1 MVGQRFL
8 FFIWMFI
15 LCLNAEVFAGEAR
28 HVWTSFRQEDGLAHN
43 VVTAVVQTPDGAMWF
58 ATLGGVSRYDG
69 RSWKKYGVE
78 DGLPGNAI
86 QDLVAGLDG
95 ALWAAVGR
103 GFDRRTGQGLAYFS
117 GEEWRGFDTPEE
129 FRGRGGLRQIL
140 GLDSGGRA
148 CLVTDEGHLLRFDGA
163 QLYLVMLDGQ
173 PLQGVQSLMADAS
186 GKVWVAYG
194 GRGGSVLFG
203 PGMRQGGRGEPGG
216 RGRRGGFRGADGPE
230 GGRGRGG
237 LGGRGG
243 RGGLRDMEG
252 PDGRGGRGEPGG
264 RGRRG
269 GFGDVD
275 GPDGRGGR
283 GGRPG
288 GFTQGMGLLDVDT
301 GEWTTVADMD
311 SLRDVSVLA
320 MAQSDDGALW
330 FGTNESGLKR
340 YDSGRWETF
349 TTEDG
354 LPSNRVQVISFAR
367 DGTVWIGTPAGAA
380 FRDAGGQWR
389 VFTEREG
396 LPNNYVVDICIAA
409 DGAIWVGTRGG
420 VARLGL
426 SGWLHH
432 RNWPGMDDRGASIFA
447 LDERGQLWVG
457 NDALYK
463 FERGSWHVARDLERD
478 LRGILVDLFVDGKG
492 HLWAVTP
499 FQLLRYDGEIWEV
512 INPNRQMGLGFRS
525 VSPAQDGGVWAVARS
540 GGSYRFD
547 GQVWTALF
555 ASQGLAQ
562 IGDNRERSGISIC
575 EASDGSL
582 WLGQMDGV
590 MHVVDGEQRKYTAA
604 DGIPG
609 GPITVIA
616 EDIGGQIWISSP
628 LEGVAHF
635 NGQRWRRVP
644 GADEAQ
650 FNGVNRIFPAND
662 GKVWLASPIDGAI
675 HTDGFA
681 WVRYTVQEGLPS
693 TQVWDVAQDADGQLW
708 FATSDGLGCYD
719 PDDDAPETLLLAPPV
734 QIAPYQNALFEFSGQ
749 DVWKQTP
756 DGSLQYSWRL
766 DEGAWSSFSRNN
778 RVLLEDLD
786 AGDHTFEVRAMDLAF
801 NVDKT
806 SAVQVFEV
814 LAPVWQRPWFVGLS
828 GVSLLIVL
836 VTTGYA
842 FQKHRRW
849 RIAQTQLIDELETEL
864 QEAHDMQMGL
874 LPRDPVREKGF
885 EVVGRCLPA
894 NHVGGDYFT
903 YFWLDDDRKILGFGA
918 ADVSGKAMQ
927 GAVRA
932 MQLSGMVHYEV
943 RAAESPV
950 DVLRNLNLVLQEQF
964 DEASFV
970 TCCLGMLDLET
981 GEIVLAN
988 SGHPYPY
995 RVSADG
1001 DLQMVEL
1008 MSVPLGMT
1016 LPPEVDTEPKEAH
1029 VFLDFGDMLVL
1040 YSDGVTDMQNA
1051 AGEFY
1056 EEMRLEVL
1064 LKEHA
1069 GASADVLIDTVIDD
1083 LIRFRAS
1090 AAQTD
1095 DVTLLVIKRR

>member
-78 DGLPGNAI
+78 DGLPGNAVR
-86 QDLVAGLDG
+86 DLVAAPDG

-103 GFDRRTGQGLAYFS
+103 GFDRQTRQGLAYFS
-117 GEEWRGFDTPEE
+117 GEEWRGIDTPEE
-129 FRGRGGLRQIL
+129 LRGRGGLRQIL
-140 GLDSGGRA
+140 GLDGGRA
-148 CLVTDEGHLLRFDGA
+148 CLVTSEGYLLRFDGA
-163 QLYLVMLDGQ
+163 QLYVVTLNGQ
-173 PLQGVQSLMADAS
+173 PLQGVQSLMADAN

-194 GRGGSVLFG
+194 GRGGNVLFG
-203 PGMRQGGRGEPGG
+203 PGMGRGEPGG
-216 RGRRGGFRGADGPE
+216 RGRRGGFRGADGP
-230 GGRGRGG
+230 
-237 LGGRGG
+237 
-243 RGGLRDMEG
+243 D
-252 PDGRGGRGEPGG
+252 GGRGEPGG
-264 RGRRG
+264 RGRGGGLRG
-269 GFGDVD
+269 AE

-288 GFTQGMGLLDVDT
+288 GFARGMGLLDVDT
-301 GEWTTVADMD
+301 GEWTTIADMD
-311 SLRDVSVLA
+311 SLENVTVSA
-320 MAQSDDGALW
+320 MAQSADGALW
-330 FGTNESGLKR
+330 FGTDEGGLKR
-340 YDSGRWETF
+340 YHSGQWETF

-354 LPSNRVQVISFAR
+354 LPANRVQVIRFAQ

-380 FRDAGGQWR
+380 SRDATGQWR
-389 VFTEREG
+389 TFAEREG
-396 LPNNYVVDICIAA
+396 LPNSNVVDICIAA
-409 DGAIWVGTRGG
+409 DGAIWVGTTGG

-432 RNWPGMDDRGASIFA
+432 RNWPGMNDRGASMFA

-463 FERGSWHVARDLERD
+463 FERGAWQVARELEGD
-478 LRGILVDLFVDGKG
+478 VRGRLIDLFVDGKG
-492 HLWAVTP
+492 NLWAVTP
-499 FQLLRYDGEIWEV
+499 FQLLRYDGEVWEV
-512 INPNRQMGLGFRS
+512 IRPDRRTGLGFQA
-525 VSPAQDGGVWAVARS
+525 VCPAQDGGVWAIARS
-540 GGSYRFD
+540 GVYRFD
-547 GQVWTALF
+547 GQVWTALST
-555 ASQGLAQ
+555 AQGLAQ
-562 IGDNRERSGISIC
+562 IEGNPDRSNISIC

-590 MHVVDGEQRKYTAA
+590 MHVVDGEQRKYTVA

-609 GPITVIA
+609 GPITAVA
-616 EDIGGQIWISSP
+616 EDIGGQIWVSSL

-644 GADEAQ
+644 GTDQAQ
-650 FNGVNRIFPAND
+650 FNGVSRIFPAND

-693 TQVWDVAQDADGQLW
+693 TQVWDVGQDAKGNLW
-708 FATSDGLGCYD
+708 FATSGGLGCYN
-719 PDDDAPETLLLAPPV
+719 PDGDAPETLLLAPPV

-766 DEGAWSSFSRNN
+766 GEGAWSGFSRNN

-786 AGDHTFEVRAMDLAF
+786 AGVHKFEVRAMDLAF

-842 FQKHRRW
+842 FQKHKRW

-874 LPRDPVREKGF
+874 LPRDPVRERGF

-903 YFWLDDDRKILGFGA
+903 YFWLDDDRKTLGFGA

-932 MQLSGMVHYEV
+932 MQLSGMLHYEV
-943 RAAESPV
+943 RAAQTPI
-950 DVLRNLNLVLQEQF
+950 DVLRNLNVVLQEQF
-964 DEASFV
+964 DAASFV
-970 TCCLGMLDLET
+970 TCCLGTLDLET
-981 GEIVLAN
+981 GEMVLAN

-995 RVSADG
+995 RVSVGG
-1001 DLQMVEL
+1001 DLQMIEL

-1016 LPPEVDTEPKEAH
+1016 LPPEVDTEPKEAR

-1051 AGEFY
+1051 AGEFF
-1056 EEMRLEVL
+1056 EEARLEAL
-1064 LKEHA
+1064 LKKHA
-1069 GASADVLIDTVIDD
+1069 GASAGVLIDTVIDD
-1083 LIRFRAS
+1083 LIEFRAS

-1095 DVTLLVIKRR
+1095 DVTLLVIKRGSEV

>member
-8 FFIWMFI
+8 FFLWMFI

-69 RSWKKYGVE
+69 RSWKKFGIE
-78 DGLPGNAI
+78 DGLPGNVV
-86 QDLVAGLDG
+86 QDLVAAPDG

-103 GFDRRTGQGLAYFS
+103 GFDRQTRQGLAYFF
-117 GEEWRGFDTPEE
+117 GEEWRGIDIPEE
-129 FRGRGGLRQIL
+129 LRGRGGLRQIL
-140 GLDSGGRA
+140 GLDGGRS
-148 CLVTDEGHLLRFDGA
+148 CLVTDAGHLLRFDGA
-163 QLYLVMLDGQ
+163 DLYLVMLDGQ
-173 PLQGVQSLMADAS
+173 PLQGVQSLMADAN

-194 GRGGSVLFG
+194 GRGGNVLFG
-203 PGMRQGGRGEPGG
+203 PGMGRGGRGEPGG
-216 RGRRGGFRGADGPE
+216 RGRRGGFRGADGPD
-230 GGRGRGG
+230 GGRGRGDEPDG
-237 LGGRGG
+237 RGGRGGFRGADGSGDGRGRVELGGRGG
-243 RGGLRDMEG
+243 RGDLRDM
-252 PDGRGGRGEPGG
+252 
-264 RGRRG
+264 
-269 GFGDVD
+269 D

-288 GFTQGMGLLDVDT
+288 GFEQGMGLLDVDT
-301 GEWTTVADMD
+301 GEWTTIADMD
-311 SLRDVSVLA
+311 SLSNVSVWA
-320 MAQSDDGALW
+320 MAQSADGALW
-330 FGTNESGLKR
+330 FGTDENGLKR
-340 YDSGRWETF
+340 YDSGQWETF

-354 LPSNRVQVISFAR
+354 LPSNRVQVIRFAQ
-367 DGTVWIGTPAGAA
+367 DGTMWIGTPAGAA

-389 VFTEREG
+389 IFTEREG
-396 LPNNYVVDICIAA
+396 LPNSYVVDICIAA

-432 RNWPGMDDRGASIFA
+432 RSWPGINDRGASIFA
-447 LDERGQLWVG
+447 LGEDGQLWVG
-457 NDALYK
+457 NDAIYK
-463 FERGSWHVARDLERD
+463 FERGAWHVAHGLDD
-478 LRGILVDLFVDGKG
+478 VRGRLIDLFVDGKG
-492 HLWAVTP
+492 HLWTVTP
-499 FQLLRYDGEIWEV
+499 FQLLRYDGEVWEV
-512 INPNRQMGLGFRS
+512 INSDRRTGLGFRA
-525 VSPAQDGGVWAVARS
+525 VCPAQDGGVWAITRS
-540 GGSYRFD
+540 GVQRFD
-547 GQVWTALF
+547 GQVWTAL
-555 ASQGLAQ
+555 STPHTQGLAQ
-562 IGDNRERSGISIC
+562 IESNPERSSISIC

-582 WLGQMDGV
+582 WLGQVDGV
-590 MHVVDGEQRKYTAA
+590 MHVVDGERHKYTAA

-609 GPITVIA
+609 GPITVVA
-616 EDIGGQIWISSP
+616 EDIGGQIWISSL

-644 GADEAQ
+644 GADQAQ

-693 TQVWDVAQDADGQLW
+693 TQVWDVAQDAEGNLW
-708 FATSDGLGCYD
+708 FATSGGLGCYN
-719 PDDDAPETLLLAPPV
+719 PDGDAPETLLLAPPV

-766 DEGAWSSFSRNN
+766 GEGAWSGFSRNN
-778 RVLLEDLD
+778 RVLLKDLD

-806 SAVQVFEV
+806 PAVQVFEV

-842 FQKHRRW
+842 FQKHKRW
-849 RIAQTQLIDELETEL
+849 RIAQMQLIDELETEL

-874 LPRDPVREKGF
+874 LPRDPVRERGF

-903 YFWLDDDRKILGFGA
+903 YFWLDDNRRTLGFGA

-932 MQLSGMVHYEV
+932 MQLSGMLHYEV
-943 RAAESPV
+943 RAAQTPI

-964 DEASFV
+964 DAASFV
-970 TCCLGMLDLET
+970 TCCLGTLDLET

-1001 DLQMVEL
+1001 DLQMIEL

-1016 LPPEVDTEPKEAH
+1016 LPPEVDTAPKEARA
-1029 VFLDFGDMLVL
+1029 FLDFGDMLVL

-1056 EEMRLEVL
+1056 EEMRLEAL

-1069 GASADVLIDTVIDD
+1069 GASADGLIDTVIDD
-1083 LIRFRAS
+1083 LVEFRAS

>member
-15 LCLNAEVFAGEAR
+15 LCLNAEIFAGEAR

-58 ATLGGVSRYDG
+58 ATMGGVSRYDG

-78 DGLPGNAI
+78 EGLPGNAV

-103 GFDRRTGQGLAYFS
+103 GFDRRAGQGLAYFS
-117 GEEWRGFDTPEE
+117 GEEWSGVDTPEE

-148 CLVTDEGHLLRFDGA
+148 CLVTDDGYLLRFDGA
-163 QLYLVMLDGQ
+163 ELYVVTVDGQ
-173 PLQGVQSLMADAS
+173 RLQDVQSLMADAN

-194 GRGGSVLFG
+194 GRGGNALFG

-252 PDGRGGRGEPGG
+252 PDGRGGRG
-264 RGRRG
+264 
-269 GFGDVD
+269 
-275 GPDGRGGR
+275 
-283 GGRPG
+283 GRPG
-288 GFTQGMGLLDVDT
+288 RFAQGMGLLDVDT
-301 GEWTTVADMD
+301 GEWTTIADMD

-380 FRDAGGQWR
+380 FRDAGRKWR

-447 LDERGQLWVG
+447 LDERGELWVG

-547 GQVWTALF
+547 GQVWTALST
-555 ASQGLAQ
+555 AEGLAQ

-628 LEGVAHF
+628 LEGVAYF

-644 GADEAQ
+644 SADEAQ

-693 TQVWDVAQDADGQLW
+693 TQVWSVAQDADGQLW
-708 FATSDGLGCYD
+708 FATSEGLGCYD
-719 PDDDAPETLLLAPPV
+719 PDGDAPETRLLAPPV

-766 DEGAWSSFSRNN
+766 DGGAWSSFSRNN

-786 AGDHTFEVRAMDLAF
+786 AGVHKFEVRAMDLAF

-849 RIAQTQLIDELETEL
+849 RAAQTQLIDELETEL

-903 YFWLDDDRKILGFGA
+903 YFWLDDDQKILGFGA

-932 MQLSGMVHYEV
+932 MQLSGMLHYEV
-943 RAAESPV
+943 RAAQAPI
-950 DVLRNLNLVLQEQF
+950 DVLRNLNVVLQEQF
-964 DEASFV
+964 DAASFV
-970 TCCLGMLDLET
+970 TCCLGTLDLET

-995 RVSADG
+995 RVSVGG
-1001 DLQMVEL
+1001 DLQMIEL

-1016 LPPEVDTEPKEAH
+1016 LPPEVDTEPKEARA
-1029 VFLDFGDMLVL
+1029 FLDFGDMLVL

-1056 EEMRLEVL
+1056 EEMRLEAL

-1069 GASADVLIDTVIDD
+1069 SASADGLIDTVIDD
-1083 LIRFRAS
+1083 LVRFRAS

>member
-1 MVGQRFL
+1 MIGQKLVFFRWILIGL
-8 FFIWMFI
+8 F
-15 LCLNAEVFAGEAR
+15 CLNAEVFAGEAR
-28 HVWTSFRQEDGLAHN
+28 QVWTSFRQEDGLAHN

-69 RSWKKYGVE
+69 RSWKKFGVE

-86 QDLVAGLDG
+86 QDLVAAPDG

-103 GFDRRTGQGLAYFS
+103 GYDRQARQGLAYFF
-117 GEEWRGFDTPEE
+117 GEEWRGIDVPEE
-129 FRGRGGLRQIL
+129 LRGRGGFRQIL
-140 GLDSGGRA
+140 GLDGGRS
-148 CLVTDEGHLLRFDGA
+148 CLVTDEGRLLRFDGA
-163 QLYLVMLDGQ
+163 DLYLVMLDGQ
-173 PLQGVQSLMADAS
+173 PLQGVQSLMADTN

-194 GRGGSVLFG
+194 GRGSNVLFG
-203 PGMRQGGRGEPGG
+203 PGMGPGGRGDPGG
-216 RGRRGGFRGADGPE
+216 RGRRGGFRGVESPDGGRGRGEPEGRGRRGGLRDMDGPD

-237 LGGRGG
+237 R
-243 RGGLRDMEG
+243 
-252 PDGRGGRGEPGG
+252 PSVPGVRQG
-264 RGRRG
+264 
-269 GFGDVD
+269 
-275 GPDGRGGR
+275 

-288 GFTQGMGLLDVDT
+288 GFAQGMGLLDVDT
-301 GEWTTVADMD
+301 GELTTIADMD
-311 SLRDVSVLA
+311 SLNDVSVSA
-320 MAQSDDGALW
+320 MAQSADGALW
-330 FGTNESGLKR
+330 FGTDESGLKR
-340 YDSGRWETF
+340 YHSGRWETF
-349 TTEDG
+349 TTEHG
-354 LPSNRVQVISFAR
+354 LPANRVQVIRFAQ
-367 DGTVWIGTPAGAA
+367 DGTMWIGTPAGAA
-380 FRDAGGQWR
+380 SRDAGGQWR
-389 VFTEREG
+389 IFTEREG
-396 LPNNYVVDICIAA
+396 LPNSYVVDICIAA

-426 SGWLHH
+426 SGWQHH
-432 RNWPGMDDRGASIFA
+432 RDWPGMNDRGASIFA
-447 LDERGQLWVG
+447 LDERGQFWVG

-463 FERGSWHVARDLERD
+463 FEQGSWRVARELEGD
-478 LRGILVDLFVDGKG
+478 VRGRLTDLFVDGKG
-492 HLWAVTP
+492 SLWAVTP
-499 FQLLRYDGEIWEV
+499 VQLLRYDGKVWEV
-512 INPNRQMGLGFRS
+512 IRPDRRTGLGFRA
-525 VSPAQDGGVWAVARS
+525 VCPAQDGGVWAITRS
-540 GGSYRFD
+540 GIHRFD
-547 GQVWTALF
+547 GQVWTALST
-555 ASQGLAQ
+555 AQGLAQ
-562 IGDNRERSGISIC
+562 TGDNPGRSGISIC

-582 WLGQMDGV
+582 WLGQVDGLV
-590 MHVVDGEQRKYTAA
+590 HVVEGEQRKYTAV
-604 DGIPG
+604 DGIPD
-609 GPITVIA
+609 GPINAVA
-616 EDIGGQIWISSP
+616 EDIGGQIWVSSP

-644 GADEAQ
+644 GGDQAQ
-650 FNGVNRIFPAND
+650 FNGVREIFPAND
-662 GKVWLASPIDGAI
+662 GTVWLASPIDGAI

-708 FATSDGLGCYD
+708 FATSGGLGCYD
-719 PDDDAPETLLLAPPV
+719 PDGDAPETLFSSPPV

-766 DEGAWSSFSRNN
+766 GEGAWSGFSRNN
-778 RVLLEDLD
+778 RILLKDLD
-786 AGDHTFEVRAMDLAF
+786 AGVHKFEVRAMDLAF

-806 SAVQVFEV
+806 SAVQMFEV

-842 FQKHRRW
+842 FQKHKRW
-849 RIAQTQLIDELETEL
+849 RIAQTLLIDELETEL

-874 LPRDPVREKGF
+874 LPRDPVSEKGF

-903 YFWLDDDRKILGFGA
+903 YFWLDDDRTTLGFGA

-932 MQLSGMVHYEV
+932 MQLSAMLHYEV
-943 RAAESPV
+943 RAAQTPI
-950 DVLRNLNLVLQEQF
+950 DVLRNLNVVLQEQF
-964 DEASFV
+964 DAASFV
-970 TCCLGMLDLET
+970 TCCLGTLDLET

-995 RVSADG
+995 RVSAEG
-1001 DLQMVEL
+1001 DLYMVEL

-1016 LPPEVDTEPKEAH
+1016 LPPEVDTEPKEAR

-1056 EEMRLEVL
+1056 EEARLEAL
-1064 LKEHA
+1064 LKDHA

-1083 LIRFRAS
+1083 LVRFRAS

>member
-1 MVGQRFL
+1 MVGQKVL

-15 LCLNAEVFAGEAR
+15 LCLSAEVFAGEDR

-86 QDLVAGLDG
+86 QDLVAAPDG
-95 ALWAAVGR
+95 VLWAAVGR
-103 GFDRRTGQGLAYFS
+103 GFDRQARQGLAYFS
-117 GEEWRGFDTPEE
+117 DEEWRGITPEE
-129 FRGRGGLRQIL
+129 LRGRGGLRQIL
-140 GLDSGGRA
+140 GLDGGRS
-148 CLVTDEGHLLRFDGA
+148 CLVTDEGRLLRFDGA
-163 QLYLVMLDGQ
+163 QLYVVTLNGQ
-173 PLQGVQSLMADAS
+173 PLQGVQSLMADAN

-194 GRGGSVLFG
+194 GRGGNVLFG
-203 PGMRQGGRGEPGG
+203 PGMGPGGGELGG

-230 GGRGRGG
+230 GGRGRGEP
-237 LGGRGG
+237 GGRGR
-243 RGGLRDMEG
+243 RGGLRD
-252 PDGRGGRGEPGG
+252 PDGSGGRGRGEPGG
-264 RGRRG
+264 RGRG
-269 GFGDVD
+269 GGLRDMD

-288 GFTQGMGLLDVDT
+288 GFAQGMGLLDVDT

-311 SLRDVSVLA
+311 SLNDVSVLA

-340 YDSGRWETF
+340 YHSGQWKTF

-354 LPSNRVQVISFAR
+354 LPSNRVHVIGFAR

-389 VFTEREG
+389 IFAEREG
-396 LPNNYVVDICIAA
+396 LPNSYVVDICIAA

-432 RNWPGMDDRGASIFA
+432 RSWPGMNDRGASIFA

-463 FERGSWHVARDLERD
+463 FEQGSWHVARELEGD
-478 LRGILVDLFVDGKG
+478 VRGRLVDLFVDGKG

-499 FQLLRYDGEIWEV
+499 FQLLRYDGALWEV
-512 INPNRQMGLGFRS
+512 INPDRQMGLGFRAVCS
-525 VSPAQDGGVWAVARS
+525 AQDGGVWAIARS
-540 GGSYRFD
+540 GVVYRFD
-547 GQVWTALF
+547 GQVWTAL
-555 ASQGLAQ
+555 STVQGLAQ
-562 IGDNRERSGISIC
+562 IGDNPDRFSISIC

-582 WLGQMDGV
+582 WLGQVDGLV
-590 MHVVDGEQRKYTAA
+590 HLVDGERRKYTVA
-604 DGIPG
+604 DGIPD
-609 GPITVIA
+609 GPITVVA

-628 LEGVAHF
+628 LEGAAHF

-644 GADEAQ
+644 GGDQAQ
-650 FNGVNRIFPAND
+650 FNGVGRIFPAND
-662 GKVWLASPIDGAI
+662 GTVWLASPIDGAI

-693 TQVWDVAQDADGQLW
+693 TQVWDVGQDAKGNLW
-708 FATSDGLGCYD
+708 FATSGGLGCYN
-719 PDDDAPETLLLAPPV
+719 PDGDAPETLLLAPPV

-766 DEGAWSSFSRNN
+766 GEGAWSGFSRNN
-778 RVLLEDLD
+778 RVLLKDLD
-786 AGDHTFEVRAMDLAF
+786 AGVHKFEVRAMDLAF

-806 SAVQVFEV
+806 PAVQVFEV

-828 GVSLLIVL
+828 GVSLCIVL

-842 FQKHRRW
+842 FQKHKRW

-874 LPRDPVREKGF
+874 LPRDPVRERGF

-903 YFWLDDDRKILGFGA
+903 YFWLGDDRRILGFGA

-943 RAAESPV
+943 RAAQTPI
-950 DVLRNLNLVLQEQF
+950 DVLRNLNVVLQEQF
-964 DEASFV
+964 DAASFV

-988 SGHPYPY
+988 AGHPYPY
-995 RVSADG
+995 RVSVDG
-1001 DLQMVEL
+1001 DLQMIEL

-1016 LPPEVDTEPKEAH
+1016 LPPEVDTEPKEAR

-1040 YSDGVTDMQNA
+1040 YSDGVTDMQNE
-1051 AGEFY
+1051 AGDFY
-1056 EEMRLEVL
+1056 EEERLEAL

-1069 GASADVLIDTVIDD
+1069 GASADVLIDTVIDN
-1083 LIRFRAS
+1083 LVRFRAS

-1095 DVTLLVIKRR
+1095 DVTLLVIKRG

>member
-1 MVGQRFL
+1 M
-8 FFIWMFI
+8 WMLI

-28 HVWTSFRQEDGLAHN
+28 HVWTAFRQEDGLAHN
-43 VVTAVVQTPDGAMWF
+43 VVTAVVQTPDGAMWV

-69 RSWKKYGVE
+69 RSWKKFGVE
-78 DGLPGNAI
+78 DGLPGNAV
-86 QDLVAGLDG
+86 QDLVAAPDG

-103 GFDRRTGQGLAYFS
+103 GFDRQARQGMAYFS
-117 GEEWRGFDTPEE
+117 GERWIGIDTPEE

-140 GLDSGGRA
+140 GLDGGRA
-148 CLVTDEGHLLRFDGA
+148 CLVTDEGRLLRFDGG
-163 QLYLVMLDGQ
+163 QLYVVTLDGQ
-173 PLQGVQSLMADAS
+173 PLQGVQSVMADVN

-194 GRGGSVLFG
+194 GRGGNVLFG
-203 PGMRQGGRGEPGG
+203 PGMGPGGRGEPGG
-216 RGRRGGFRGADGPE
+216 RGRRGGLRGGGDSD
-230 GGRGRGG
+230 GGR
-237 LGGRGG
+237 
-243 RGGLRDMEG
+243 
-252 PDGRGGRGEPGG
+252 GRGEPGG

-269 GFGDVD
+269 GLRDMD
-275 GPDGRGGR
+275 GSDDGRGRGGR
-283 GGRPG
+283 PLAPGARQAGGRPG
-288 GFTQGMGLLDVDT
+288 GFAQGMGLLDVDT
-301 GEWTTVADMD
+301 GEWTTIADMD
-311 SLRDVSVLA
+311 SLTSVSVLA
-320 MAQSDDGALW
+320 MAQGDNGALW

-354 LPSNRVQVISFAR
+354 LPSNRVQVISFAQ
-367 DGTVWIGTPAGAA
+367 DGTLWIGTPAGAA
-380 FRDAGGQWR
+380 SRDVIGQWR
-389 VFTEREG
+389 TFAEREG
-396 LPNNYVVDICIAA
+396 LPNSYVVDICIAE

-432 RNWPGMDDRGASIFA
+432 RSWPGMNDRGASIFA
-447 LDERGQLWVG
+447 LDGSGQLWAG
-457 NDALYK
+457 NDAIYK
-463 FERGSWHVARDLERD
+463 FERDSWHVARELEGD
-478 LRGILVDLFVDGKG
+478 VRGWLVDLFVDGKG
-492 HLWAVTP
+492 SLWAVTP
-499 FQLLRYDGEIWEV
+499 FQLLRYDGALWEV
-512 INPNRQMGLGFRS
+512 IRPDRRMGLPFRD
-525 VSPAQDGGVWAVARS
+525 VYPAQDGGVWAITRS
-540 GGSYRFD
+540 GVHRFD
-547 GQVWTALF
+547 GQVWTALST
-555 ASQGLAQ
+555 AQGLAQ
-562 IGDNRERSGISIC
+562 IGSNPERLGISIC

-582 WLGQMDGV
+582 WLGQVDGLV
-590 MHVVDGEQRKYTAA
+590 HVVDGERRKYTAA

-609 GPITVIA
+609 GPITAVA

-644 GADEAQ
+644 GGDQAQ
-650 FNGVNRIFPAND
+650 FNGVRRIFPAND
-662 GKVWLASPIDGAI
+662 GTVWLASPIDGAI

-693 TQVWDVAQDADGQLW
+693 TQVWDVGQDAKGNLW
-708 FATSDGLGCYD
+708 FATSGGLGCYN
-719 PDDDAPETLLLAPPV
+719 PDGDAPETLLLAPPV

-766 DEGAWSSFSRNN
+766 NRGAWSSFSRNN
-778 RVLLEDLD
+778 RVLLEDLS
-786 AGDHTFEVRAMDLAF
+786 AGVHKFEVRAMDLAF
-801 NVDKT
+801 NVDRIP
-806 SAVQVFEV
+806 AVQVFEV
-814 LAPVWQRPWFVGLS
+814 LAPVWQRLWFVGLS
-828 GVSLLIVL
+828 GVSALIVL

-842 FQKHRRW
+842 FQKHKRW
-849 RIAQTQLIDELETEL
+849 RIAQTRLIDELETEL

-903 YFWLDDDRKILGFGA
+903 YFWLDDDRRTLGFGA

-932 MQLSGMVHYEV
+932 MQLSGMLHYEV
-943 RAAESPV
+943 RDAQAPI
-950 DVLRNLNLVLQEQF
+950 DVLRNLNVVLQEQF
-964 DEASFV
+964 DAASFV
-970 TCCLGMLDLET
+970 TCCLGKLDLET
-981 GEIVLAN
+981 GEIALAN
-988 SGHPYPY
+988 AGHPYPY

-1001 DLQMVEL
+1001 GLYAIEL

-1016 LPPEVDTEPKEAH
+1016 LPPEVDTEPREAR

-1056 EEMRLEVL
+1056 EEARLEAL

-1083 LIRFRAS
+1083 LVRFRAS

-1095 DVTLLVIKRR
+1095 DVTLLVIKRQ

>member
-8 FFIWMFI
+8 FFMWMFI
-15 LCLNAEVFAGEAR
+15 LCLDAEVFAGEAR

-103 GFDRRTGQGLAYFS
+103 GFDRRAGQGLAYFS
-117 GEEWRGFDTPEE
+117 GEEWKGFDTPEE

-148 CLVTDEGHLLRFDGA
+148 CMVTDEGYLLRFDGA

-173 PLQGVQSLMADAS
+173 PLQGVQSLMGDKN

-194 GRGGSVLFG
+194 GRGGGVLFG
-203 PGMRQGGRGEPGG
+203 PGMGRGGPDEPGG
-216 RGRRGGFRGADGPE
+216 RGRRGGFRGADGAE
-230 GGRGRGG
+230 GGR
-237 LGGRGG
+237 
-243 RGGLRDMEG
+243 
-252 PDGRGGRGEPGG
+252 GRGEPGG
-264 RGRRG
+264 RGR
-269 GFGDVD
+269 
-275 GPDGRGGR
+275 

-288 GFTQGMGLLDVDT
+288 GIARGMGLLDVDT
-301 GEWTTVADMD
+301 GEWTTIADMD
-311 SLRDVSVLA
+311 SLNDVSVLA
-320 MAQSDDGALW
+320 MAQSDDGAIW
-330 FGTNESGLKR
+330 FGTDEGGLKR
-340 YDSGRWETF
+340 YHSGQWETF

-354 LPSNRVQVISFAR
+354 LPSNRVQVIRFAQ

-380 FRDAGGQWR
+380 FRDAGSTWR
-389 VFTEREG
+389 IFAEREG
-396 LPNNYVVDICIAA
+396 LPNSYVVDICIAA

-432 RNWPGMDDRGASIFA
+432 RSWPGMNDRGASFFA

-457 NDALYK
+457 NDAIYN
-463 FERGSWHVARDLERD
+463 FERGFWQVARELEGD
-478 LRGILVDLFVDGKG
+478 VRGRLIDLFVDGKG
-492 HLWAVTP
+492 SLWAVTP
-499 FQLLRYDGEIWEV
+499 FQLLRYDGEVWEA
-512 INPNRQMGLGFRS
+512 IRSDSGRGFGIRA
-525 VSPAQDGGVWAVARS
+525 VCPAQDGGVWAITRS
-540 GGSYRFD
+540 GVQRFD

-555 ASQGLAQ
+555 ASQGLAE
-562 IGDNRERSGISIC
+562 IENNPGRLGISIC

-582 WLGQMDGV
+582 WLGQVDGV
-590 MHVVDGEQRKYTAA
+590 VHVADGEQRKYTAA

-609 GPITVIA
+609 GPINAVA
-616 EDIGGQIWISSP
+616 EDIGGQIWISS
-628 LEGVAHF
+628 LFEGVAHF

-644 GADEAQ
+644 GADQAQ
-650 FNGVNRIFPAND
+650 FNGVRRIFPAND

-693 TQVWDVAQDADGQLW
+693 TQVWDVAQDAEGNLW
-708 FATSDGLGCYD
+708 FATSGGLGCYN
-719 PDDDAPETLLLAPPV
+719 PDGDAPETLLLAPPV

-766 DEGAWSSFSRNN
+766 GEGAWSGFSRNN
-778 RVLLEDLD
+778 RVLLKDLD
-786 AGDHTFEVRAMDLAF
+786 AGVHKFEVRAMDLAF

-849 RIAQTQLIDELETEL
+849 RAAQTQLIDELETEL

-874 LPRDPVREKGF
+874 LPRAPVREKGF

-932 MQLSGMVHYEV
+932 MQLSGMLHYEV
-943 RAAESPV
+943 RAAQTPI

-964 DEASFV
+964 DAASFV
-970 TCCLGMLDLET
+970 TCCLGTLDLET

-995 RVSADG
+995 RVSVGG
-1001 DLQMVEL
+1001 DLQMIEL

-1016 LPPEVDTEPKEAH
+1016 LPPEVDTEPREARA
-1029 VFLDFGDMLVL
+1029 FLDFGDMLVL
-1040 YSDGVTDMQNA
+1040 YSDGVTDMQNEE
-1051 AGEFY
+1051 GEFY
-1056 EEMRLEVL
+1056 EEARLEVL

-1083 LIRFRAS
+1083 LVEFRAS

>member
-1 MVGQRFL
+1 MGGQRL
-8 FFIWMFI
+8 VFFMWMLV

-69 RSWKKYGVE
+69 RSWKKFGVE
-78 DGLPGNAI
+78 DGLPGNAV
-86 QDLVAGLDG
+86 QDLVAAPDG

-103 GFDRRTGQGLAYFS
+103 GFDRQARQGLAYFF
-117 GEEWRGFDTPEE
+117 GEEWRGIDIPEE
-129 FRGRGGLRQIL
+129 LRGRGGLRQIL
-140 GLDSGGRA
+140 GLDGGRS
-148 CLVTDEGHLLRFDGA
+148 CLVTDEGYLLRFDGA
-163 QLYLVMLDGQ
+163 DLYLVMLDGQ
-173 PLQGVQSLMADAS
+173 PLQGVRSLMADAN

-194 GRGGSVLFG
+194 GRGGNVLFG
-203 PGMRQGGRGEPGG
+203 PGMGRGGRGEPGG

-230 GGRGRGG
+230 G
-237 LGGRGG
+237 
-243 RGGLRDMEG
+243 
-252 PDGRGGRGEPGG
+252 RGGRGEPDG

-269 GFGDVD
+269 GFGDVDGLDGGRGRGEPDGRGRGGLRDMD

-288 GFTQGMGLLDVDT
+288 EFEQSMGLLDVDT
-301 GEWTTVADMD
+301 GEWTTIADMD
-311 SLRDVSVLA
+311 SLSNVSVWA
-320 MAQSDDGALW
+320 MAQSADGALW
-330 FGTNESGLKR
+330 FGTDENGLKR
-340 YDSGRWETF
+340 YYSGQWETF

-354 LPSNRVQVISFAR
+354 LPSNRVQVIRFAQ

-389 VFTEREG
+389 IFTEREG
-396 LPNNYVVDICIAA
+396 LPNSYVVDICIAE

-447 LDERGQLWVG
+447 LDERGRLWVG

-463 FERGSWHVARDLERD
+463 FERGSWHVARELEGD
-478 LRGILVDLFVDGKG
+478 VRGRLIDLFVDGKG
-492 HLWAVTP
+492 NLWAVTA
-499 FQLLRYDGEIWEV
+499 FQLLRYDGEVWEV
-512 INPNRQMGLGFRS
+512 IRPDSRRGLGIRA
-525 VSPAQDGGVWAVARS
+525 VCPAQDGGVWAITRLGVH
-540 GGSYRFD
+540 RFD
-547 GQVWTALF
+547 GQVWTAL
-555 ASQGLAQ
+555 SSPEDLVQE
-562 IGDNRERSGISIC
+562 ERNPRGPGSGISLC

-582 WLGQMDGV
+582 WLGQVDGV

-609 GPITVIA
+609 GPITAVA
-616 EDIGGQIWISSP
+616 EDIGGQIWISSL

-644 GADEAQ
+644 GADQAQ
-650 FNGVNRIFPAND
+650 FNGVSRIFPAND
-662 GKVWLASPIDGAI
+662 GTVWLASPIDGAI

-693 TQVWDVAQDADGQLW
+693 TQVWDVAQDAEGLLW

-719 PDDDAPETLLLAPPV
+719 PDGDAPETLLLVPPV

-766 DEGAWSSFSRNN
+766 DGGAWSSFSRNN

-842 FQKHRRW
+842 FQKHKRW

-874 LPRDPVREKGF
+874 LPRDPVRERGF

-903 YFWLDDDRKILGFGA
+903 YFWLDDDRRILGFGA

-932 MQLSGMVHYEV
+932 MQLSGMLHYEV
-943 RAAESPV
+943 RAAQTPI

-964 DEASFV
+964 DAASFV
-970 TCCLGMLDLET
+970 TCCLGTLDLET

-995 RVSADG
+995 RVSVGG
-1001 DLQMVEL
+1001 DLQMIEL

-1016 LPPEVDTEPKEAH
+1016 LPPEVDTEPKEARA
-1029 VFLDFGDMLVL
+1029 FLDFGDMLVL

-1056 EEMRLEVL
+1056 EEARLEAL

-1069 GASADVLIDTVIDD
+1069 SASADGLIDTVIDD
-1083 LIRFRAS
+1083 LVRFRAS

>member
-78 DGLPGNAI
+78 DGLPGNAVR
-86 QDLVAGLDG
+86 DLVAAPDG

-103 GFDRRTGQGLAYFS
+103 GFDRQTRQGLAYFS
-117 GEEWRGFDTPEE
+117 GEEWRGIDTPEE
-129 FRGRGGLRQIL
+129 LRGRGGLRQIL
-140 GLDSGGRA
+140 GLDGGRA
-148 CLVTDEGHLLRFDGA
+148 CLVTSEGYLLRFDGA
-163 QLYLVMLDGQ
+163 QLYVVTLNGQ
-173 PLQGVQSLMADAS
+173 PLQGVQSLMADAN

-194 GRGGSVLFG
+194 GRGGNVLFG
-203 PGMRQGGRGEPGG
+203 PGMGRGEPGG
-216 RGRRGGFRGADGPE
+216 RGRRGGFRGAEGPDGGRGE
-230 GGRGRGG
+230 LGGRGRGG
-237 LGGRGG
+237 
-243 RGGLRDMEG
+243 GLRGAE
-252 PDGRGGRGEPGG
+252 
-264 RGRRG
+264 
-269 GFGDVD
+269 

-288 GFTQGMGLLDVDT
+288 GFARGMGLLDVDT
-301 GEWTTVADMD
+301 GEWTTIADMD
-311 SLRDVSVLA
+311 SLENVTVSA
-320 MAQSDDGALW
+320 MAQSADGALW
-330 FGTNESGLKR
+330 FGTDEGGLKR
-340 YDSGRWETF
+340 YHSGQWETF

-354 LPSNRVQVISFAR
+354 LPANRVQVIRFAQ

-380 FRDAGGQWR
+380 SRDATGQWR
-389 VFTEREG
+389 TFAEREG
-396 LPNNYVVDICIAA
+396 LPNSNVVDICIAA
-409 DGAIWVGTRGG
+409 DGAIWVGTTGG

-432 RNWPGMDDRGASIFA
+432 RNWPGMNDRGASMFA

-463 FERGSWHVARDLERD
+463 FERGAWQVARELEGD
-478 LRGILVDLFVDGKG
+478 VRGRLIDLFVDGKG
-492 HLWAVTP
+492 NLWAVTP
-499 FQLLRYDGEIWEV
+499 FQLLRYDGEVWEV
-512 INPNRQMGLGFRS
+512 IRPDRRTGLGFQA
-525 VSPAQDGGVWAVARS
+525 VCPAQDGGVWAIARS
-540 GGSYRFD
+540 GVYRFD
-547 GQVWTALF
+547 GQVWTALST
-555 ASQGLAQ
+555 AQGLAQ
-562 IGDNRERSGISIC
+562 IEGNPDRSNISIC

-590 MHVVDGEQRKYTAA
+590 MHVVDGEQRKYTVA

-609 GPITVIA
+609 GPITAVA
-616 EDIGGQIWISSP
+616 EDIGGQIWVSSL

-644 GADEAQ
+644 GTDQAQ
-650 FNGVNRIFPAND
+650 FNGVSRIFPAND

-693 TQVWDVAQDADGQLW
+693 TQVWDVGQDAKGNLW
-708 FATSDGLGCYD
+708 FATSGGLGCYN
-719 PDDDAPETLLLAPPV
+719 PDGDAPETLLLAPPV

-766 DEGAWSSFSRNN
+766 GEGAWSGFSRNN

-786 AGDHTFEVRAMDLAF
+786 AGVHKFEVRAMDLAF

-842 FQKHRRW
+842 FQKHKRW

-874 LPRDPVREKGF
+874 LPRDPVRERGF

-932 MQLSGMVHYEV
+932 MQLSGMLHYEV
-943 RAAESPV
+943 RAAQTPI
-950 DVLRNLNLVLQEQF
+950 DVLRNLNVVLQEQF
-964 DEASFV
+964 DAASFV
-970 TCCLGMLDLET
+970 TCCLGTLDLET
-981 GEIVLAN
+981 GDIVLAN

-995 RVSADG
+995 RVSVGG
-1001 DLQMVEL
+1001 DLQMIEL

-1016 LPPEVDTEPKEAH
+1016 LPPEVDTEPKEAR

-1051 AGEFY
+1051 AGEFF
-1056 EEMRLEVL
+1056 EEARLEAL
-1064 LKEHA
+1064 LKKHA
-1069 GASADVLIDTVIDD
+1069 GASAGVLIDTVIDD
-1083 LIRFRAS
+1083 LIEFRAS

>member
-78 DGLPGNAI
+78 DGLPGNAVR
-86 QDLVAGLDG
+86 DLVAAPDG

-103 GFDRRTGQGLAYFS
+103 GFDRQTRQGLAYFS
-117 GEEWRGFDTPEE
+117 GEEWRGIDTPEE
-129 FRGRGGLRQIL
+129 FRGGRGLRQIL
-140 GLDSGGRA
+140 GLDGGRA
-148 CLVTDEGHLLRFDGA
+148 CLVTDEGYLLRFDGA
-163 QLYLVMLDGQ
+163 QLYVVTLNGQ
-173 PLQGVQSLMADAS
+173 PLQGVQSLMADAN

-194 GRGGSVLFG
+194 GRGGNVLFG
-203 PGMRQGGRGEPGG
+203 PGMGRGEPGG
-216 RGRRGGFRGADGPE
+216 RGRRGGFRGAEGPDGRRGRGEP
-230 GGRGRGG
+230 GGRGE
-237 LGGRGG
+237 
-243 RGGLRDMEG
+243 RGGLRDMDG
-252 PDGRGGRGEPGG
+252 SDGRGGRGEPGG

-269 GFGDVD
+269 GLRDMD

-288 GFTQGMGLLDVDT
+288 GFARGMGLLDVDT
-301 GEWTTVADMD
+301 GEWTTIADMD
-311 SLRDVSVLA
+311 SLASVSVLA
-320 MAQSDDGALW
+320 MGQGADGAVW

-340 YDSGRWETF
+340 YHSGQWETF

-354 LPSNRVQVISFAR
+354 LPANRVQVIRFAQ
-367 DGTVWIGTPAGAA
+367 DGTAWIGTPAGAA
-380 FRDAGGQWR
+380 SRDVTGQWR
-389 VFTEREG
+389 TFAEREG
-396 LPNNYVVDICIAA
+396 LPNSNVVDICIAA
-409 DGAIWVGTRGG
+409 DGAIWVGTTGG

-432 RNWPGMDDRGASIFA
+432 RSWPGMNDRGASFFA
-447 LDERGQLWVG
+447 LDKSGQLWVG
-457 NDALYK
+457 NDAIYN
-463 FERGSWHVARDLERD
+463 FERGSWRVARELDD
-478 LRGILVDLFVDGKG
+478 VRGRLVDLFVDGKG
-492 HLWAVTP
+492 HLWGVTP
-499 FQLLRYDGEIWEV
+499 FQLLRYDGEVWEV
-512 INPNRQMGLGFRS
+512 IRPDRRTGLGFQS
-525 VSPAQDGGVWAVARS
+525 VCPAQDGGVWAITRS
-540 GGSYRFD
+540 GVHRFD
-547 GQVWTALF
+547 GQVWTAL
-555 ASQGLAQ
+555 STPQTQGLAQ
-562 IGDNRERSGISIC
+562 IGDNPLRSGIWIC

-582 WLGQMDGV
+582 WLGQVDGV
-590 MHVVDGEQRKYTAA
+590 MQVVDGEQRKYTVA
-604 DGIPG
+604 DGIPD
-609 GPITVIA
+609 GPITGVA

-644 GADEAQ
+644 GTDQAQ
-650 FNGVNRIFPAND
+650 FNGVHRIFPAND
-662 GKVWLASPIDGAI
+662 GTVWLASPIDGAI

-693 TQVWDVAQDADGQLW
+693 TQVWDVGQDAKGNLW
-708 FATSDGLGCYD
+708 FATSGGLGCYN
-719 PDDDAPETLLLAPPV
+719 PDGDAPETLLLAPPV

-766 DEGAWSSFSRNN
+766 GEGAWSGFSRNN

-786 AGDHTFEVRAMDLAF
+786 AGVHKFEVRAMDLAF

-842 FQKHRRW
+842 FQKHKRW

-874 LPRDPVREKGF
+874 LPRYPVRERGF

-903 YFWLDDDRKILGFGA
+903 YFWLDDDRKTLGFGA

-932 MQLSGMVHYEV
+932 MQLSGMLHYEV
-943 RAAESPV
+943 RAAQRPI
-950 DVLRNLNLVLQEQF
+950 DVLRNLNVVLQEQF
-964 DEASFV
+964 DAASFV
-970 TCCLGMLDLET
+970 TCCLGTLDLET
-981 GEIVLAN
+981 GEMVLAN

-995 RVSADG
+995 RVSVGG
-1001 DLQMVEL
+1001 DLQMIEL

-1016 LPPEVDTEPKEAH
+1016 LPPEVDTEPKEAR

-1051 AGEFY
+1051 AGEFF
-1056 EEMRLEVL
+1056 EEARLEAL
-1064 LKEHA
+1064 LKKYA
-1069 GASADVLIDTVIDD
+1069 GASAGVLIDTVIDD
-1083 LIRFRAS
+1083 LIEFRAS

>member
-69 RSWKKYGVE
+69 RSWKKFGVE
-78 DGLPGNAI
+78 DGLPGNAV
-86 QDLVAGLDG
+86 QDLVAAPDG

-103 GFDRRTGQGLAYFS
+103 GFGRQARQGLAYFF
-117 GEEWRGFDTPEE
+117 GEEWRGIDTPAE

-140 GLDSGGRA
+140 GLDGGRA
-148 CLVTDEGHLLRFDGA
+148 CLVTDEGYLLRFDGA
-163 QLYLVMLDGQ
+163 ELYVVMLDGQ
-173 PLQGVQSLMADAS
+173 PLQGVQSLMSDAN

-194 GRGGSVLFG
+194 GRGGNVLFG
-203 PGMRQGGRGEPGG
+203 PGMGQGGRGEPGG
-216 RGRRGGFRGADGPE
+216 RGRRGGFRGA
-230 GGRGRGG
+230 
-237 LGGRGG
+237 
-243 RGGLRDMEG
+243 EG
-252 PDGRGGRGEPGG
+252 PDGGRGRGEPGG
-264 RGRRG
+264 RRG
-269 GFGDVD
+269 GLRDMD

-288 GFTQGMGLLDVDT
+288 GFARGMGILDVDT
-301 GEWTTVADMD
+301 GEWTTIADMD
-311 SLRDVSVLA
+311 SLNDVSVLA
-320 MAQSDDGALW
+320 MGQSDDGALW
-330 FGTNESGLKR
+330 FGTDDGGLKR
-340 YDSGRWETF
+340 YHSGQWETF

-354 LPSNRVQVISFAR
+354 LPSNRVQVIRFAQ

-380 FRDAGGQWR
+380 SRDATGQWR
-389 VFTEREG
+389 IFTEREG
-396 LPNNYVVDICIAA
+396 LPNSYVVDICIAA

-432 RNWPGMDDRGASIFA
+432 RSWPGMNDRGASIFA

-457 NDALYK
+457 NDAIYN
-463 FERGSWHVARDLERD
+463 FERGAWHVARELEGD
-478 LRGILVDLFVDGKG
+478 VRGRLVDLFIDGKG
-492 HLWAVTP
+492 GLWAVTP
-499 FQLLRYDGEIWEV
+499 FQLLRYDGALWEV
-512 INPNRQMGLGFRS
+512 VRPDRRIGLPFRD
-525 VSPAQDGGVWAVARS
+525 VCPAQDGGVWAIARS
-540 GGSYRFD
+540 GVHRFD
-547 GQVWTALF
+547 GQVWTAL
-555 ASQGLAQ
+555 STPQTQGLAQ
-562 IGDNRERSGISIC
+562 IGDNPDRSSISIC

-582 WLGQMDGV
+582 WLGQVDGLV
-590 MHVVDGEQRKYTAA
+590 HRVDGERRKYTVA

-609 GPITVIA
+609 GPITVVA
-616 EDIGGQIWISSP
+616 EDIGGQIWVSSL

-635 NGQRWRRVP
+635 NGQIWRRVP
-644 GADEAQ
+644 GGDQAQ
-650 FNGVNRIFPAND
+650 FNGVSQIFPAND
-662 GKVWLASPIDGAI
+662 GTVWLASPIDGAI

-693 TQVWDVAQDADGQLW
+693 TQVWDVGQDAKGNLW
-708 FATSDGLGCYD
+708 FATSGGLGCYN
-719 PDDDAPETLLLAPPV
+719 PDGDAPETLLLAPPV

-766 DEGAWSSFSRNN
+766 GEGAWSGFSRNN

-786 AGDHTFEVRAMDLAF
+786 AGVHKFEVRAMDLAF

-842 FQKHRRW
+842 FQKHKRW

-874 LPRDPVREKGF
+874 LPRDPVRERGF

-903 YFWLDDDRKILGFGA
+903 YFWLDDDRKTLGFGA

-932 MQLSGMVHYEV
+932 MQLSGMLHYEV
-943 RAAESPV
+943 RAAQAPI
-950 DVLRNLNLVLQEQF
+950 DVLRNLNVVLQEQF
-964 DEASFV
+964 DAASFV
-970 TCCLGMLDLET
+970 TCCLGTLDLET
-981 GEIVLAN
+981 GDIVLAN

-995 RVSADG
+995 RVSVGG
-1001 DLQMVEL
+1001 DLQMIEL

-1016 LPPEVDTEPKEAH
+1016 LPPEVDTEPKETRA
-1029 VFLDFGDMLVL
+1029 FLDFGDMLVL

-1056 EEMRLEVL
+1056 EEARLEVL
-1064 LKEHA
+1064 LKKHA
-1069 GASADVLIDTVIDD
+1069 GASADGLIDTVIDD
-1083 LIRFRAS
+1083 LIEFRAS

-1095 DVTLLVIKRR
+1095 DVTLLVIKRRS

>member
-1 MVGQRFL
+1 MGDQKVL
-8 FFIWMFI
+8 FFRWMIVGLF
-15 LCLNAEVFAGEAR
+15 CLHTEVFAGEDR

-69 RSWKKYGVE
+69 RSWEKFGVE
-78 DGLPGNAI
+78 DGLPGNAV

-103 GFDRRTGQGLAYFS
+103 GFDRRAGQGLAYFS

-148 CLVTDEGHLLRFDGA
+148 CMVTDEGYLLRFDGA
-163 QLYLVMLDGQ
+163 ELYLVMLDGQ
-173 PLQGVQSLMADAS
+173 PLQGVQSLMADAD

-194 GRGGSVLFG
+194 GRGGNVLFG
-203 PGMRQGGRGEPGG
+203 PGMGRGGRGEPGG
-216 RGRRGGFRGADGPE
+216 RGRRGGFRGAEGPDGGRGRGDL

-237 LGGRGG
+237 
-243 RGGLRDMEG
+243 GLRDM
-252 PDGRGGRGEPGG
+252 DA
-264 RGRRG
+264 
-269 GFGDVD
+269 
-275 GPDGRGGR
+275 PDGRGGR
-283 GGRPG
+283 GGRPLAPDGRQAGRRPG
-288 GFTQGMGLLDVDT
+288 GFAQGMGLLDVDT

-320 MAQSDDGALW
+320 MAQSDDGVLW

-354 LPSNRVQVISFAR
+354 LPSNRVQVISLAQ

-380 FRDAGGQWR
+380 FRDANGQWR
-389 VFTEREG
+389 IFAEREG
-396 LPNNYVVDICIAA
+396 LPNSYVVDICIAE

-426 SGWLHH
+426 SGWQHY
-432 RNWPGMDDRGASIFA
+432 RDWPGMNDRGASMFA

-457 NDALYK
+457 NDALYE
-463 FERGSWHVARDLERD
+463 FEQGSWHVARDLERGV
-478 LRGILVDLFVDGKG
+478 RGQLIDLFVDGKG
-492 HLWAVTP
+492 SLWAVTP
-499 FQLLRYDGEIWEV
+499 FQLLRYDGKVWEV
-512 INPNRQMGLGFRS
+512 INPDRQTGLGFRD
-525 VSPAQDGGVWAVARS
+525 VCPARDGGVWAIARS
-540 GGSYRFD
+540 GVYRFD
-547 GQVWTALF
+547 GQVWTAL
-555 ASQGLAQ
+555 STPQTQGLAQ
-562 IGDNRERSGISIC
+562 IGDNPDRSSISIC

-582 WLGQMDGV
+582 WLGQVDGV
-590 MHVVDGEQRKYTAA
+590 MHVVDGERRKYTVA

-609 GPITVIA
+609 GPINAVA
-616 EDIGGQIWISSP
+616 EDIGGQIWVSSL

-650 FNGVNRIFPAND
+650 FNGVLRIFPAND
-662 GKVWLASPIDGAI
+662 GTVWLASPIDGAI

-693 TQVWDVAQDADGQLW
+693 TQVWDVAQDAEGNLW
-708 FATSDGLGCYD
+708 FATSGGLGCYN
-719 PDDDAPETLLLAPPV
+719 PDGDAPETLLLAPPV

-766 DEGAWSSFSRNN
+766 GEGAWSGFSRNN
-778 RVLLEDLD
+778 RVLLKELD
-786 AGDHTFEVRAMDLAF
+786 AGVHKFEVRAMDLAF

-842 FQKHRRW
+842 FQKHKRW

-874 LPRDPVREKGF
+874 LPRAPVREQGF

-903 YFWLDDDRKILGFGA
+903 YFWLGDDRKTLGFGA

-932 MQLSGMVHYEV
+932 MQLSGMLHYEV
-943 RAAESPV
+943 RDAQTPM
-950 DVLRNLNLVLQEQF
+950 DVLRNLNVVLQEQF

-970 TCCLGMLDLET
+970 TCCLGTLDLET

-995 RVSADG
+995 RVSAEG

-1016 LPPEVDTEPKEAH
+1016 LPPEVDTEPKEAR

-1056 EEMRLEVL
+1056 EEARLEVL

-1069 GASADVLIDTVIDD
+1069 DVRADVLIDTVIDD
-1083 LIRFRAS
+1083 LIEFRGS
-1090 AAQTD
+1090 SAQTD

>member
-1 MVGQRFL
+1 MGGQKVL
-8 FFIWMFI
+8 FFIWI
-15 LCLNAEVFAGEAR
+15 LIGLFCLNAEVFAGEAR
-28 HVWTSFRQEDGLAHN
+28 QVWTSFRQEDGLAHN

-69 RSWKKYGVE
+69 RSWKKFGVE
-78 DGLPGNAI
+78 DGLPGNAV
-86 QDLVAGLDG
+86 QDLVAAPDG
-95 ALWAAVGR
+95 ALWAAVRR
-103 GFDRRTGQGLAYFS
+103 GFDRQTRQGLAYFF
-117 GEEWRGFDTPEE
+117 GEEWRGIDTPEE

-140 GLDSGGRA
+140 GLDGGRA
-148 CLVTDEGHLLRFDGA
+148 CLVTEEGRLLRFDGA
-163 QLYLVMLDGQ
+163 QLYVVMLDGQ
-173 PLQGVQSLMADAS
+173 PIQGIQSLMADAN

-194 GRGGSVLFG
+194 GRGGNALFG
-203 PGMRQGGRGEPGG
+203 PGMGQGGRGELGG
-216 RGRRGGFRGADGPE
+216 RGRRGGLRGADGPD
-230 GGRGRGG
+230 GGRGRGEPD
-237 LGGRGG
+237 GRGG
-243 RGGLRDMEG
+243 RGGLRDMDG
-252 PDGRGGRGEPGG
+252 SGDGRGRGGRPPVPGV
-264 RGRRG
+264 RQA
-269 GFGDVD
+269 
-275 GPDGRGGR
+275 

-288 GFTQGMGLLDVDT
+288 GFAQGMGLLDVDT
-301 GEWTTVADMD
+301 GEWTTIADMD
-311 SLRDVSVLA
+311 SLNDVSVSA
-320 MAQSDDGALW
+320 MAQSADGTVW
-330 FGTNESGLKR
+330 FGTDEGGLKR
-340 YDSGRWETF
+340 YHLGQWETF

-354 LPSNRVQVISFAR
+354 LPSNRVQVIRFAQ
-367 DGTVWIGTPAGAA
+367 DGTMWIGTPAGAA
-380 FRDAGGQWR
+380 SRDASGTWR
-389 VFTEREG
+389 IFTEREG
-396 LPNNYVVDICIAA
+396 LPNSYVVDICIAE

-432 RNWPGMDDRGASIFA
+432 RSWPGMNDRGASIFA

-457 NDALYK
+457 NDALYN
-463 FERGSWHVARDLERD
+463 FEQGSWQVARELED
-478 LRGILVDLFVDGKG
+478 DVRGRLVDLFVDGKG
-492 HLWAVTP
+492 SLWAVTR
-499 FQLLRYDGEIWEV
+499 FQLLRYDGELWEV
-512 INPNRQMGLGFRS
+512 INPDRRMGLGFRA
-525 VSPAQDGGVWAVARS
+525 VCPAQDGGVWAIARS
-540 GGSYRFD
+540 GVHRFD
-547 GQVWTALF
+547 GQVWTALST
-555 ASQGLAQ
+555 AQGLAQ
-562 IGDNRERSGISIC
+562 IGGNPDRSGFSIC

-582 WLGQMDGV
+582 WLGQVDGLV
-590 MHVVDGEQRKYTAA
+590 HLVDGERRKYTVA
-604 DGIPG
+604 DGIPD
-609 GPITVIA
+609 GPIMVVA

-644 GADEAQ
+644 GADQAQ
-650 FNGVNRIFPAND
+650 FNGVSRIFPAND
-662 GKVWLASPIDGAI
+662 GTVWLASPIDGAI

-693 TQVWDVAQDADGQLW
+693 TQVWDVGQDAEGNLW
-708 FATSDGLGCYD
+708 FATSGGLGCYN
-719 PDDDAPETLLLAPPV
+719 PDGDAPETLLLAPPV

-766 DEGAWSSFSRNN
+766 GEGAWSGFARNN
-778 RVLLEDLD
+778 RVLLKELD
-786 AGDHTFEVRAMDLAF
+786 AGVHKFEVRAMDLAF

-806 SAVQVFEV
+806 SAVQMFEV

-842 FQKHRRW
+842 FQKHKRW
-849 RIAQTQLIDELETEL
+849 RITQTLLIDELETEL

-874 LPRDPVREKGF
+874 LPRDPVSEKGF

-903 YFWLDDDRKILGFGA
+903 YFWLDDDRTTLGFGA

-932 MQLSGMVHYEV
+932 MQLSAMLHYEV
-943 RAAESPV
+943 RAAQTPI
-950 DVLRNLNLVLQEQF
+950 DVLRNLNVVLQEQF
-964 DEASFV
+964 DAASFV
-970 TCCLGMLDLET
+970 TCCLGTLDLET

-1001 DLQMVEL
+1001 DLYMVEL

-1016 LPPEVDTEPKEAH
+1016 LPPEVDTEPKEAR

-1056 EEMRLEVL
+1056 EEARLEAL

-1069 GASADVLIDTVIDD
+1069 NASADVLIDTVIDD
-1083 LIRFRAS
+1083 LVRFRAS

>member
-1 MVGQRFL
+1 MGGQRFL

-28 HVWTSFRQEDGLAHN
+28 QVWTSFRQEDGLAHN

-69 RSWKKYGVE
+69 RSWEKYGVE
-78 DGLPGNAI
+78 EGLPGNAV
-86 QDLVAGLDG
+86 QDLVAAPDG

-103 GFDRRTGQGLAYFS
+103 GFGRQARQGLAYFF
-117 GEEWRGFDTPEE
+117 GEEWRGIDMPEE
-129 FRGRGGLRQIL
+129 LRGRGGMRQIL
-140 GLDSGGRA
+140 GLDGGRS
-148 CLVTDEGHLLRFDGA
+148 CLVTDAGHLLRFDGA
-163 QLYLVMLDGQ
+163 DLYLVMLDGQ
-173 PLQGVQSLMADAS
+173 PLQGVQSLMADAN

-194 GRGGSVLFG
+194 GRGGNVLFG
-203 PGMRQGGRGEPGG
+203 PGMGRGGRGEPGG
-216 RGRRGGFRGADGPE
+216 RGRRGGFRGAEGPD
-230 GGRGRGG
+230 GGRGRGEPD
-237 LGGRGG
+237 GRG
-243 RGGLRDMEG
+243 RGGLRDM
-252 PDGRGGRGEPGG
+252 
-264 RGRRG
+264 
-269 GFGDVD
+269 D
-275 GPDGRGGR
+275 GPDGGRGR

-288 GFTQGMGLLDVDT
+288 GFAQGMGLLDVDT
-301 GEWTTVADMD
+301 GEWTIVADMD
-311 SLRDVSVLA
+311 SLSDVSVQA

-340 YDSGRWETF
+340 YDSGQWETF

-354 LPSNRVQVISFAR
+354 LPSNRVQVIRFAQ

-380 FRDAGGQWR
+380 SRDANGQWR
-389 VFTEREG
+389 TFAEREG
-396 LPNNYVVDICIAA
+396 LPNSYVVDICIAV

-432 RNWPGMDDRGASIFA
+432 RSWPGMNDRGASMFA
-447 LDERGQLWVG
+447 LDERGQFWVG

-463 FERGSWHVARDLERD
+463 FEQGSWKVARELED
-478 LRGILVDLFVDGKG
+478 DVRGRLVDLFVDGQG
-492 HLWAVTP
+492 GLWAVTP
-499 FQLLRYDGEIWEV
+499 FQLLRYDGALWEV
-512 INPNRQMGLGFRS
+512 IRPDRRMGLPFRD
-525 VSPAQDGGVWAVARS
+525 VCPAQDGGVWAIARS
-540 GGSYRFD
+540 GGVHRFD
-547 GQVWTALF
+547 GQVWTAF
-555 ASQGLAQ
+555 STAEGLAQ
-562 IGDNRERSGISIC
+562 IGDNSDRSGISIC

-582 WLGQMDGV
+582 WLGQVDGLV
-590 MHVVDGEQRKYTAA
+590 HMVDGERRKYTAA
-604 DGIPG
+604 DGIPD
-609 GPITVIA
+609 GPINAVA
-616 EDIGGQIWISSP
+616 EDIGGQIWVSSP

-644 GADEAQ
+644 GADQAQ

-662 GKVWLASPIDGAI
+662 GTVWLASPIDGAI

-693 TQVWDVAQDADGQLW
+693 TQVWDVGQDAKGNLW
-708 FATSDGLGCYD
+708 FATSGGLGCYN
-719 PDDDAPETLLLAPPV
+719 PDGDAPETLLLAPPV

-766 DEGAWSSFSRNN
+766 GEGAWSGFSRNN
-778 RVLLEDLD
+778 RVLLKEME
-786 AGDHTFEVRAMDLAF
+786 AGVHKFEVRAMDLAF

-842 FQKHRRW
+842 FQKHKRW
-849 RIAQTQLIDELETEL
+849 RMAQTQLIDELETEL

-903 YFWLDDDRKILGFGA
+903 YFWLGDDRRILGFGA

-932 MQLSGMVHYEV
+932 MQLSGMLHYEV
-943 RAAESPV
+943 RAAQTPI
-950 DVLRNLNLVLQEQF
+950 DVLRNLNIVLQEQF
-964 DEASFV
+964 DAASFV
-970 TCCLGMLDLET
+970 TCCLGTLDLET
-981 GEIVLAN
+981 GEMVLAN

-995 RVSADG
+995 RVSVDG
-1001 DLQMVEL
+1001 DLQMIEL

-1016 LPPEVDTEPKEAH
+1016 LPPEVDTEPKEAR
-1029 VFLDFGDMLVL
+1029 VSLDFGDMLVL

-1056 EEMRLEVL
+1056 EEARLEAL

-1069 GASADVLIDTVIDD
+1069 GTSADVLIDTVIDE
-1083 LIRFRAS
+1083 LIEFRAS
-1090 AAQTD
+1090 SAQTD
-1095 DVTLLVIKRR
+1095 DVTLLVIKRG

>member
-1 MVGQRFL
+1 MVGHRFL

-15 LCLNAEVFAGEAR
+15 FCLNAEVFAGEAR

-78 DGLPGNAI
+78 DGLPGNAV

-103 GFDRRTGQGLAYFS
+103 GFDRRAGQGLAYFS

-148 CLVTDEGHLLRFDGA
+148 CMVTDEGYLLRFDGA

-173 PLQGVQSLMADAS
+173 PLQGVQSLMADAN

-230 GGRGRGG
+230 GGRGRGEP
-237 LGGRGG
+237 GGRGR

-252 PDGRGGRGEPGG
+252 PDGRGGRGG
-264 RGRRG
+264 RSG
-269 GFGDVD
+269 GFA
-275 GPDGRGGR
+275 
-283 GGRPG
+283 
-288 GFTQGMGLLDVDT
+288 QGMGLLDVDT
-301 GEWTTVADMD
+301 GEWTTIADMD

-340 YDSGRWETF
+340 YESGRWETF

-380 FRDAGGQWR
+380 FRDAGRKWR

-499 FQLLRYDGEIWEV
+499 FQLLRYDGEVWEV
-512 INPNRQMGLGFRS
+512 INPDRRMGLGFRS

-547 GQVWTALF
+547 GQVWTALST
-555 ASQGLAQ
+555 AEGLAQ
-562 IGDNRERSGISIC
+562 IENNPGRSGISIC

-609 GPITVIA
+609 GPITVVA

-644 GADEAQ
+644 DADEAQ

-708 FATSDGLGCYD
+708 FATSEGLGCYD
-719 PDDDAPETLLLAPPV
+719 PDGDAPETLLLAPPV

-766 DEGAWSSFSRNN
+766 GEGAWSGFSRNN
-778 RVLLEDLD
+778 RVLLENLD
-786 AGDHTFEVRAMDLAF
+786 AGVHKFEVRAMDLAF

-842 FQKHRRW
+842 FQKHKRW
-849 RIAQTQLIDELETEL
+849 RMAQTQLIDELETEL

-932 MQLSGMVHYEV
+932 MQLSGMLHYEV
-943 RAAESPV
+943 RAAQTPI
-950 DVLRNLNLVLQEQF
+950 DVLRNLNVVLQEQF
-964 DEASFV
+964 DAASFV
-970 TCCLGMLDLET
+970 TCCLGTLDLET

-995 RVSADG
+995 RVSVGG
-1001 DLQMVEL
+1001 DLQMIEL

-1016 LPPEVDTEPKEAH
+1016 LPPEVDTEPREARA
-1029 VFLDFGDMLVL
+1029 FLDFGDMLVL

-1056 EEMRLEVL
+1056 EEMRLEAL

-1069 GASADVLIDTVIDD
+1069 SASADGLIDTVIDD
-1083 LIRFRAS
+1083 LVRFRAS

>member
-78 DGLPGNAI
+78 DGLPGNAVR
-86 QDLVAGLDG
+86 DLVAAPDG

-103 GFDRRTGQGLAYFS
+103 GFDRQTRQGLAYFS
-117 GEEWRGFDTPEE
+117 GEEWRGIDTPEE
-129 FRGRGGLRQIL
+129 LRGRGGLRQIL
-140 GLDSGGRA
+140 GLDGGRA
-148 CLVTDEGHLLRFDGA
+148 CLVTSEGYLLRFDGA
-163 QLYLVMLDGQ
+163 QLYVVTLNGQ
-173 PLQGVQSLMADAS
+173 PLQGVQSLMADAN

-194 GRGGSVLFG
+194 GRGGNVLFG
-203 PGMRQGGRGEPGG
+203 PGMGRGGRGEPGG
-216 RGRRGGFRGADGPE
+216 RGRRGGFRGADGP
-230 GGRGRGG
+230 
-237 LGGRGG
+237 
-243 RGGLRDMEG
+243 D
-252 PDGRGGRGEPGG
+252 GGRGEPGG
-264 RGRRG
+264 RGRGGGLRG
-269 GFGDVD
+269 AE

-288 GFTQGMGLLDVDT
+288 GFARGMGLLDVDT
-301 GEWTTVADMD
+301 GEWTTIADMD
-311 SLRDVSVLA
+311 SLENVTVSA
-320 MAQSDDGALW
+320 MAQSADGALW
-330 FGTNESGLKR
+330 FGTDEGGLKR
-340 YDSGRWETF
+340 YHSGQWETF

-354 LPSNRVQVISFAR
+354 LPANRVQVISFAQ
-367 DGTVWIGTPAGAA
+367 DGTVWVGTPAGAA
-380 FRDAGGQWR
+380 SRDATGQWR
-389 VFTEREG
+389 IFTEREG
-396 LPNNYVVDICIAA
+396 LPNSNVVDICIAA
-409 DGAIWVGTRGG
+409 DGAIWVGTTGG

-432 RNWPGMDDRGASIFA
+432 RNWPGMNDRGASMFA

-463 FERGSWHVARDLERD
+463 FERGAWQVARELEGD
-478 LRGILVDLFVDGKG
+478 VRGRLIDLFVDGKG
-492 HLWAVTP
+492 NLWAVTP
-499 FQLLRYDGEIWEV
+499 FQLLRYDGEVWEV
-512 INPNRQMGLGFRS
+512 IRPDRRTGLGFQA
-525 VSPAQDGGVWAVARS
+525 VCPAQDGGVWAIARS
-540 GGSYRFD
+540 GVYRFD
-547 GQVWTALF
+547 GQVWTALST
-555 ASQGLAQ
+555 AQGLAQ
-562 IGDNRERSGISIC
+562 IEGNPDRSNISIC

-590 MHVVDGEQRKYTAA
+590 MHVVDGEQRKYTVA

-609 GPITVIA
+609 GPITAVA
-616 EDIGGQIWISSP
+616 EDIGGQIWVSSL

-644 GADEAQ
+644 GTDQAQ
-650 FNGVNRIFPAND
+650 FNGVSRIFPAND

-693 TQVWDVAQDADGQLW
+693 TQVWDVGQDAKGNLW
-708 FATSDGLGCYD
+708 FATSGGLGCYN
-719 PDDDAPETLLLAPPV
+719 PDGDAPETLLLAPPV

-766 DEGAWSSFSRNN
+766 GEGAWSGFSRNN

-786 AGDHTFEVRAMDLAF
+786 AGVHKFEVRAMDLAF

-842 FQKHRRW
+842 FQKHKRW

-874 LPRDPVREKGF
+874 LPRDPVRERGF

-903 YFWLDDDRKILGFGA
+903 YFWLDDDRKTLGFGA

-932 MQLSGMVHYEV
+932 MQLSGMLHYEV
-943 RAAESPV
+943 RAAQTPI
-950 DVLRNLNLVLQEQF
+950 DVLRNLNVVLQEQF
-964 DEASFV
+964 DAASFV
-970 TCCLGMLDLET
+970 TCCLGTLDLET
-981 GEIVLAN
+981 GEMVLAN

-995 RVSADG
+995 RVSVGG
-1001 DLQMVEL
+1001 DLQMIEL

-1016 LPPEVDTEPKEAH
+1016 LPPEVDTEPKEAR

-1051 AGEFY
+1051 AGEFF
-1056 EEMRLEVL
+1056 EEARLEVL
-1064 LKEHA
+1064 LKKHA
-1069 GASADVLIDTVIDD
+1069 GASADGLIDTVIDD
-1083 LIRFRAS
+1083 LIEFRAS

>member
-78 DGLPGNAI
+78 DGLPGNAV
-86 QDLVAGLDG
+86 QDLVAAPDG

-103 GFDRRTGQGLAYFS
+103 GFGRQARQGLAYFF
-117 GEEWRGFDTPEE
+117 GEEWRGIDTPAEL
-129 FRGRGGLRQIL
+129 RGRGGLRQIL
-140 GLDSGGRA
+140 GLDGGRA
-148 CLVTDEGHLLRFDGA
+148 CLVTDEGYLLRFDGA
-163 QLYLVMLDGQ
+163 ELYVVMLDGQ
-173 PLQGVQSLMADAS
+173 PLQGVQSLMSDAN

-194 GRGGSVLFG
+194 GRGGNVLFG
-203 PGMRQGGRGEPGG
+203 PGMGQGGRGEPGG
-216 RGRRGGFRGADGPE
+216 RGRRGGFRGAEGPD
-230 GGRGRGG
+230 GGRGRGEP
-237 LGGRGG
+237 GGQGR
-243 RGGLRDMEG
+243 RGGLRDM
-252 PDGRGGRGEPGG
+252 
-264 RGRRG
+264 
-269 GFGDVD
+269 D

-288 GFTQGMGLLDVDT
+288 GFARGMGILDVDT
-301 GEWTTVADMD
+301 GEWTTIADMD
-311 SLRDVSVLA
+311 SLENVSVLA

-330 FGTNESGLKR
+330 FGTDDGGLKR
-340 YDSGRWETF
+340 YHSGQWETF

-354 LPSNRVQVISFAR
+354 LPSNRVQVIRFAQ

-380 FRDAGGQWR
+380 SRDATGQWR
-389 VFTEREG
+389 IFTEREG
-396 LPNNYVVDICIAA
+396 LPNSYVVDICIAA

-432 RNWPGMDDRGASIFA
+432 RSWPGMNDRGASIFA
-447 LDERGQLWVG
+447 LDEKGQLWVG
-457 NDALYK
+457 NDAIYN
-463 FERGSWHVARDLERD
+463 FERGAWHVARELEGD
-478 LRGILVDLFVDGKG
+478 VRGRLVDLFIDGKG
-492 HLWAVTP
+492 GLWAVTP
-499 FQLLRYDGEIWEV
+499 FQLLRYDGALWEV
-512 INPNRQMGLGFRS
+512 VRPDRRIGLPFRD
-525 VSPAQDGGVWAVARS
+525 VCPAQDGGVWAIARS
-540 GGSYRFD
+540 GVHRFD
-547 GQVWTALF
+547 GQVWTAL
-555 ASQGLAQ
+555 STPQTQGLAQ
-562 IGDNRERSGISIC
+562 IGDNPDRSSISIC

-582 WLGQMDGV
+582 WLGQVDGLV
-590 MHVVDGEQRKYTAA
+590 HRVDGERRKYTVA

-609 GPITVIA
+609 GPITVVA
-616 EDIGGQIWISSP
+616 EDIGGQIWVSSL

-635 NGQRWRRVP
+635 NGQIWRRVP
-644 GADEAQ
+644 GGDQAQ
-650 FNGVNRIFPAND
+650 FNGVSQIFPAND
-662 GKVWLASPIDGAI
+662 GTVWLASPIDGAI

-693 TQVWDVAQDADGQLW
+693 TQVWDVGQDAEGNLW
-708 FATSDGLGCYD
+708 FATSGGLGCYN
-719 PDDDAPETLLLAPPV
+719 PDGDAPETLLLAPPV

-766 DEGAWSSFSRNN
+766 GEGAWSGFSRNN

-786 AGDHTFEVRAMDLAF
+786 AGVHKFEVRAMDLAF

-842 FQKHRRW
+842 FQKHKRW

-874 LPRDPVREKGF
+874 LPRAPVREKGF

-903 YFWLDDDRKILGFGA
+903 YFWLDDDRKTLGFGA

-932 MQLSGMVHYEV
+932 MQLSGMLHYEV
-943 RAAESPV
+943 RAAQAPI
-950 DVLRNLNLVLQEQF
+950 DVLRNLNVVLQEQF
-964 DEASFV
+964 DAASFV
-970 TCCLGMLDLET
+970 TCCLGTLDLET
-981 GEIVLAN
+981 GDIVLAN

-995 RVSADG
+995 RVSVGG
-1001 DLQMVEL
+1001 DLQMIEL

-1016 LPPEVDTEPKEAH
+1016 LPPEVDTEPKETRA
-1029 VFLDFGDMLVL
+1029 FLDFGDMLVL

-1056 EEMRLEVL
+1056 EEARLEVL
-1064 LKEHA
+1064 LKKHA
-1069 GASADVLIDTVIDD
+1069 GASADGLIDTVIDD
-1083 LIRFRAS
+1083 LIEFRAS

-1095 DVTLLVIKRR
+1095 DVTLLVIKRQ

>member
-1 MVGQRFL
+1 MDGQRFL
-8 FFIWMFI
+8 FFRWMLVGLF
-15 LCLNAEVFAGEAR
+15 CLNAEVFAGEAR

-78 DGLPGNAI
+78 DGLPGNVVR
-86 QDLVAGLDG
+86 DLVAAPDG

-103 GFDRRTGQGLAYFS
+103 GFDRQTRQGLAYFS
-117 GEEWRGFDTPEE
+117 GEEWRGIDLPEE
-129 FRGRGGLRQIL
+129 LRGRGGLRQIL
-140 GLDSGGRA
+140 GLDGGRS
-148 CLVTDEGHLLRFDGA
+148 CLVTGEGRLLRFDGA
-163 QLYLVMLDGQ
+163 DLYLVMLDGQ
-173 PLQGVQSLMADAS
+173 PLQDVQSLMADVN

-194 GRGGSVLFG
+194 GRGGNVLFG
-203 PGMRQGGRGEPGG
+203 PGMGRGGRGEPGG
-216 RGRRGGFRGADGPE
+216 RGRRGGFRGADGS
-230 GGRGRGG
+230 GDGRGRGEPD
-237 LGGRGG
+237 GRG
-243 RGGLRDMEG
+243 RGGLRDM
-252 PDGRGGRGEPGG
+252 
-264 RGRRG
+264 
-269 GFGDVD
+269 D

-288 GFTQGMGLLDVDT
+288 GFARGMGLLDVDT
-301 GEWTTVADMD
+301 GEWTTIADMD
-311 SLRDVSVLA
+311 SLENVTVSA
-320 MAQSDDGALW
+320 MAQSADGALW
-330 FGTNESGLKR
+330 FGTNDGVLKR
-340 YDSGRWETF
+340 YYLGQWETF

-354 LPSNRVQVISFAR
+354 LPSNRVQVISFAQ
-367 DGTVWIGTPAGAA
+367 DGTMWIGTPAGAA
-380 FRDAGGQWR
+380 FRDANGQWQI
-389 VFTEREG
+389 FTEREG
-396 LPNNYVVDICIAA
+396 LPNSNVVDICIAA
-409 DGAIWVGTRGG
+409 DGAIWVGTTGG

-432 RNWPGMDDRGASIFA
+432 RSWPGMNDRGASFFA

-463 FERGSWHVARDLERD
+463 FEHGAWQVARELDD
-478 LRGILVDLFVDGKG
+478 DVRGRLIDLFVDGKG

-499 FQLLRYDGEIWEV
+499 FQLLRYDGEVWEV
-512 INPNRQMGLGFRS
+512 INPDRRAGLGFQA
-525 VSPAQDGGVWAVARS
+525 VCPAQDGGVWAIARS
-540 GGSYRFD
+540 GVYQTYPLPSSAYREVWAIARSGVYRFD
-547 GQVWTALF
+547 GEVWTALST
-555 ASQGLAQ
+555 SQTQDLAQ
-562 IGDNRERSGISIC
+562 IEGNPDRSSISIC

-582 WLGQMDGV
+582 WLGQVDGLV
-590 MHVVDGEQRKYTAA
+590 HVVDGERHKYTAA
-604 DGIPG
+604 DGIPS
-609 GPITVIA
+609 GPITAVA

-650 FNGVNRIFPAND
+650 FNGVLRIFPAND
-662 GKVWLASPIDGAI
+662 GTVWLASPIDGAI

-719 PDDDAPETLLLAPPV
+719 PDGDAPETLLLAPPV
-734 QIAPYQNALFEFSGQ
+734 QIAPYQNALFEFAGQ

-766 DEGAWSSFSRNN
+766 DEGAWSDFSRNN

-828 GVSLLIVL
+828 GVSLLIVM

-842 FQKHRRW
+842 FQKHKRW

-903 YFWLDDDRKILGFGA
+903 YFWLDDDRKTLGFGA

-932 MQLSGMVHYEV
+932 MQLSGMLHYEV
-943 RAAESPV
+943 RAAQTPI

-970 TCCLGMLDLET
+970 TCCFGTLDLET

-1001 DLQMVEL
+1001 DLQMIEL

-1016 LPPEVDTEPKEAH
+1016 LPPEVDTEPKEARVSLH
-1029 VFLDFGDMLVL
+1029 AGDMLVL

-1056 EEMRLEVL
+1056 EEARLEAL

-1069 GASADVLIDTVIDD
+1069 GARADVLIDTVIDD

-1090 AAQTD
+1090 SAQTD

>member
-1 MVGQRFL
+1 MGDQKVL
-8 FFIWMFI
+8 FFRWMIVGLF
-15 LCLNAEVFAGEAR
+15 CLNAEVFAGEDR

-69 RSWKKYGVE
+69 RSWEKFGVE
-78 DGLPGNAI
+78 DGLPGNAV

-103 GFDRRTGQGLAYFS
+103 GFDRRAGQGLAYFS

-129 FRGRGGLRQIL
+129 FRGQGGLRQIL

-148 CLVTDEGHLLRFDGA
+148 CMVTDEGYLLRFDGA
-163 QLYLVMLDGQ
+163 ELYLVMLDGQ
-173 PLQGVQSLMADAS
+173 PLQGVQSLMADAD

-194 GRGGSVLFG
+194 GRGGNVLFG
-203 PGMRQGGRGEPGG
+203 PGMGRGGRGEPGG
-216 RGRRGGFRGADGPE
+216 RGRRGGFRGAEGPD
-230 GGRGRGG
+230 GGRGRGEPD
-237 LGGRGG
+237 GRGRG
-243 RGGLRDMEG
+243 GGLRDMG
-252 PDGRGGRGEPGG
+252 A
-264 RGRRG
+264 
-269 GFGDVD
+269 
-275 GPDGRGGR
+275 PDGRGGR
-283 GGRPG
+283 GGRPLAPDGRQAGRRPG
-288 GFTQGMGLLDVDT
+288 GFAQGMGLLDVDT

-330 FGTNESGLKR
+330 FGTDDGGLKR
-340 YDSGRWETF
+340 YDSGQWETF

-354 LPSNRVQVISFAR
+354 LPSNRVQVISFAQ
-367 DGTVWIGTPAGAA
+367 DGMVWIGTPAGAA
-380 FRDAGGQWR
+380 FRDANGQWR
-389 VFTEREG
+389 IFAEREG
-396 LPNNYVVDICIAA
+396 LPNSYVVDICIAE

-426 SGWLHH
+426 SGWQHH
-432 RNWPGMDDRGASIFA
+432 RSWPGMNDRGASMFA

-478 LRGILVDLFVDGKG
+478 VRGQLIDLFVDGKG
-492 HLWAVTP
+492 SLWAVTP
-499 FQLLRYDGEIWEV
+499 FQLLRYDGEVWEG
-512 INPNRQMGLGFRS
+512 IRSDSRRGLGIRA
-525 VSPAQDGGVWAVARS
+525 VCPAQDGGVWAITRS
-540 GGSYRFD
+540 GVQRFD
-547 GQVWTALF
+547 GQVWTVLF
-555 ASQGLAQ
+555 ASQEGLAE
-562 IGDNRERSGISIC
+562 IENNPGRLGISIC

-582 WLGQMDGV
+582 WLGQVDGV
-590 MHVVDGEQRKYTAA
+590 MHVVDGERRKYTVA

-609 GPITVIA
+609 GPINAVA
-616 EDIGGQIWISSP
+616 EDIGGQIWVSSL

-650 FNGVNRIFPAND
+650 FNGVLRIFPAND
-662 GKVWLASPIDGAI
+662 GTVWLASPIDGAI

-693 TQVWDVAQDADGQLW
+693 TQVWDVAQDAEGNLW
-708 FATSDGLGCYD
+708 FATSGGLGCYN
-719 PDDDAPETLLLAPPV
+719 PDGDAPETLLLAPPV

-766 DEGAWSSFSRNN
+766 GEGAWSGFSRNN
-778 RVLLEDLD
+778 RVLLKELD
-786 AGDHTFEVRAMDLAF
+786 AGVHKFEVRAMDLAF

-842 FQKHRRW
+842 FQKHKRW

-874 LPRDPVREKGF
+874 LPRAPVREQGF

-903 YFWLDDDRKILGFGA
+903 YFWLGDDRKTLGFGA

-932 MQLSGMVHYEV
+932 MQLSGMLHYEV
-943 RAAESPV
+943 RDAQTPM
-950 DVLRNLNLVLQEQF
+950 DVLRNLNVVLQEQF

-970 TCCLGMLDLET
+970 TCCLGTLDLET

-1016 LPPEVDTEPKEAH
+1016 LPPEVDTEPKEAR

-1056 EEMRLEVL
+1056 EEARLEVL

-1069 GASADVLIDTVIDD
+1069 DVRADVLIDTVIDD
-1083 LIRFRAS
+1083 LIEFRGS
-1090 AAQTD
+1090 SAQTD

>member
-8 FFIWMFI
+8 FFIWMLI

-78 DGLPGNAI
+78 DGLPGNAV
-86 QDLVAGLDG
+86 QDLVAAPDG

-103 GFDRRTGQGLAYFS
+103 GFGRQARQGLAYFF
-117 GEEWRGFDTPEE
+117 GEEWRGIDTPAEL
-129 FRGRGGLRQIL
+129 RGRGGLRQIL
-140 GLDSGGRA
+140 GLDSGRA
-148 CLVTDEGHLLRFDGA
+148 CLVTDEGYLLRFDGA
-163 QLYLVMLDGQ
+163 QLYVVSLNGQ
-173 PLQGVQSLMADAS
+173 PIRGVQSLMADAN

-194 GRGGSVLFG
+194 GRGGNVLFG
-203 PGMRQGGRGEPGG
+203 PGMGQGGRGEPGG
-216 RGRRGGFRGADGPE
+216 RGRRGGFRGADGSD
-230 GGRGRGG
+230 GGR
-237 LGGRGG
+237 
-243 RGGLRDMEG
+243 
-252 PDGRGGRGEPGG
+252 GRGEPGG
-264 RGRRG
+264 RGRGG
-269 GFGDVD
+269 GFRDMDGSGD
-275 GPDGRGGR
+275 GRGRGGR
-283 GGRPG
+283 PPVPGVRQGGGRPG
-288 GFTQGMGLLDVDT
+288 GFARGMGLLDVDT
-301 GEWTTVADMD
+301 GEWTTIADMD
-311 SLRDVSVLA
+311 SLENVSVLA
-320 MAQSDDGALW
+320 MGQSDDGALW
-330 FGTNESGLKR
+330 FGTDEGGLKR
-340 YDSGRWETF
+340 YHSGQWETF

-354 LPSNRVQVISFAR
+354 LPSNRVQVIRFAQ
-367 DGTVWIGTPAGAA
+367 DGTLWIGTPAGAA
-380 FRDAGGQWR
+380 SRDANGQWR
-389 VFTEREG
+389 IFTEREG
-396 LPNNYVVDICIAA
+396 LPNSYVVDICIAA

-432 RNWPGMDDRGASIFA
+432 RSWPGMNDRGASIFA

-457 NDALYK
+457 NDALYN
-463 FERGSWHVARDLERD
+463 FEQGSWHVARELED
-478 LRGILVDLFVDGKG
+478 DVRGRLVDLFVDGKG
-492 HLWAVTP
+492 GLWAVTP
-499 FQLLRYDGEIWEV
+499 FQLLRYDGALWEM
-512 INPNRQMGLGFRS
+512 IRPDRRIGLPFRD
-525 VSPAQDGGVWAVARS
+525 VCPAQDGGVWAIARS
-540 GGSYRFD
+540 GVHRFD
-547 GQVWTALF
+547 GQVWTAF
-555 ASQGLAQ
+555 STAQTQGLAQ
-562 IGDNRERSGISIC
+562 IESNPDRSGMSIC

-582 WLGQMDGV
+582 WLGQVDGLV
-590 MHVVDGEQRKYTAA
+590 HVVDGERRKYTVA

-609 GPITVIA
+609 GPITVVA
-616 EDIGGQIWISSP
+616 EDIGGQIWVSSP

-644 GADEAQ
+644 GTDQAQ
-650 FNGVNRIFPAND
+650 FNGVGRIFPAND
-662 GKVWLASPIDGAI
+662 GTVWLASPIDGAI

-693 TQVWDVAQDADGQLW
+693 TQVWDVGQDAKGNLW
-708 FATSDGLGCYD
+708 FATSGGLGCYN
-719 PDDDAPETLLLAPPV
+719 PDGDAPETLLLAPPV

-766 DEGAWSSFSRNN
+766 GEGAWSGFSRNN

-786 AGDHTFEVRAMDLAF
+786 AGVHKFEVRAMDLAF

-842 FQKHRRW
+842 FQKHKRW

-874 LPRDPVREKGF
+874 LPRAPVREKGF

-903 YFWLDDDRKILGFGA
+903 YFWLDDDRKTLGFGA

-932 MQLSGMVHYEV
+932 MQLSGMLHYEV
-943 RAAESPV
+943 RAAQTPI
-950 DVLRNLNLVLQEQF
+950 DVLRNLNIVLQEQF

-970 TCCLGMLDLET
+970 TCCLGTLDLET
-981 GEIVLAN
+981 GEMVLAN

-995 RVSADG
+995 RVSVGG
-1001 DLQMVEL
+1001 DLQMIEL

-1016 LPPEVDTEPKEAH
+1016 LPPEVDTEPKEAR

-1056 EEMRLEVL
+1056 EEARLEVL
-1064 LKEHA
+1064 LKKHA

-1083 LIRFRAS
+1083 LIEFRAS
-1090 AAQTD
+1090 SAQTD
-1095 DVTLLVIKRR
+1095 DVTLLVIKRSF

>member
-1 MVGQRFL
+1 MGGQRFV
-8 FFIWMFI
+8 FFMWMLVF
-15 LCLNAEVFAGEAR
+15 CLNAEVFAGEAR
-28 HVWTSFRQEDGLAHN
+28 QVWTSFRQEDGLAHN
-43 VVTAVVQTPDGAMWF
+43 VVTAVLQTPDGAMWF

-69 RSWKKYGVE
+69 RLWKKFGVE

-86 QDLVAGLDG
+86 QDLVAAPDG

-103 GFDRRTGQGLAYFS
+103 GFGREARQGLAYFF
-117 GEEWRGFDTPEE
+117 GEEWRGIDLPEE
-129 FRGRGGLRQIL
+129 LRGRGGLRQIL
-140 GLDSGGRA
+140 GLDGGRS
-148 CLVTDEGHLLRFDGA
+148 CLVTDAGHLLRFDGA
-163 QLYLVMLDGQ
+163 DLYLVMLDGQ
-173 PLQGVQSLMADAS
+173 PLQGVQSLMADAN

-194 GRGGSVLFG
+194 GRGGNVLFG
-203 PGMRQGGRGEPGG
+203 PGMGRGGRGEPGG
-216 RGRRGGFRGADGPE
+216 RGRRGGFRGADGPD
-230 GGRGRGG
+230 GGRGRG
-237 LGGRGG
+237 
-243 RGGLRDMEG
+243 DE
-252 PDGRGGRGEPGG
+252 PDGRGGRGDL
-264 RGRRG
+264 R
-269 GFGDVD
+269 DMD
-275 GPDGRGGR
+275 GPRGRGGR
-283 GGRPG
+283 GGRPDE
-288 GFTQGMGLLDVDT
+288 FEQGMGLLDVDT
-301 GEWTTVADMD
+301 GEWTTIADMD
-311 SLRDVSVLA
+311 SLSNVSVWA

-330 FGTNESGLKR
+330 FGTDDGGLKR
-340 YDSGRWETF
+340 YYSGQWETF

-354 LPSNRVQVISFAR
+354 LPSNRVQVIRFAQ

-389 VFTEREG
+389 IFTEREG
-396 LPNNYVVDICIAA
+396 LPNSYVVDICIAA

-447 LDERGQLWVG
+447 LGEDGQLWVG

-463 FERGSWHVARDLERD
+463 FERGSWHVAQGLDD
-478 LRGILVDLFVDGKG
+478 VRGRLIDLFVDGKG
-492 HLWAVTP
+492 HLWAVTA
-499 FQLLRYDGEIWEV
+499 FQLLRYDGEVWEV
-512 INPNRQMGLGFRS
+512 IRPDRRMGLGFRS
-525 VSPAQDGGVWAVARS
+525 VSPAQDGGVWAIMRS
-540 GGSYRFD
+540 GVHRFD
-547 GQVWTALF
+547 GQVWTALST
-555 ASQGLAQ
+555 AEGLAQ
-562 IGDNRERSGISIC
+562 IESNPERPSISIC

-582 WLGQMDGV
+582 WLGQVDGV

-609 GPITVIA
+609 GPITVVA
-616 EDIGGQIWISSP
+616 EDIGGQIWISSL

-650 FNGVNRIFPAND
+650 FNGVSRIFPAND
-662 GKVWLASPIDGAI
+662 GTVWLASPIDGAI

-719 PDDDAPETLLLAPPV
+719 PDGDAPETLLLAPPV
-734 QIAPYQNALFEFSGQ
+734 QIAPYQNTLFEFSGQ

-766 DEGAWSSFSRNN
+766 GEGAWSGFSRNN
-778 RVLLEDLD
+778 RVLLKDLN
-786 AGDHTFEVRAMDLAF
+786 AGVHKFEVRAMDLAF

-849 RIAQTQLIDELETEL
+849 RATQTQLIDELETEL

-903 YFWLDDDRKILGFGA
+903 YFWLDDDRRILGFGA

-932 MQLSGMVHYEV
+932 MQLSGMLHYEV
-943 RAAESPV
+943 RAAQTPI

-964 DEASFV
+964 DAASFV
-970 TCCLGMLDLET
+970 TCCLGTLDLET

-995 RVSADG
+995 RVSVGG
-1001 DLQMVEL
+1001 DLQMIEL

-1016 LPPEVDTEPKEAH
+1016 LPPEVDTEPKEARA
-1029 VFLDFGDMLVL
+1029 FLDFGDMLVL
-1040 YSDGVTDMQNA
+1040 YSDGVTDMQNV

-1056 EEMRLEVL
+1056 EEARLEAL

-1069 GASADVLIDTVIDD
+1069 GASADVLIDTVIDE
-1083 LIRFRAS
+1083 LVEFRAS